1 MGKPRDLANV
11 VATGNILA
19 DGAVA
24 PAELTGVNATAAEI
38 NILDGVT
45 ATAAELNLLD
55 GVTATTAELNHVDGV
70 TSNVQT
76 QMDTKAPVASPTFTG
91 TLAAPTINAST
102 ALQIGGA
109 AVTATAAE
117 LNKMDGVTVSASDI
131 NTVTAK
137 APTSG
142 PTFTGTVTI
151 GGATYPTSD
160 GSAGQVLTTNGSGAV
175 SFADPAG
182 GGSADF
188 VASGAIANGDVVVL
202 NANGTVSKV
211 TSTSVSTATGSS
223 TQFVTSNVASAGL
236 KSCFDSTNNK
246 VVIAYTTN
254 AGSGSKGHVIVGT
267 VSGTSISFGTQ
278 VAFSSGEVDVGEVVY
293 DSSNNRVVIIYKDVA
308 NNNYGTA
315 IVGTVSGTSIS
326 FGSPVIFV
334 FTSVNYPVACFD
346 SANNKVVSFYRRG
359 SSGIGTAIVGTVSGT
374 SISFGAEQTIGNAS
388 SNSNPSSAV
397 FDSNVNKVAVVYRND
412 SKGKVSVGT
421 VSGTSISFGSEVILE
436 SSGTVDY
443 SSMSFDPVANTI
455 VLAYQAPGNR
465 CVVRTATI
473 SGTSISFG
481 TSTNLDV
488 SSNGSPITTAYHT
501 DANKT
506 VIFYRDM
513 GNGHYLDSHT
523 ATVSGT
529 TVTVSTS
536 VNIDPNSCF
545 RGNLV
550 YDSNAK
556 KVVMAFKPEGGS
568 FSDDGAAIVYTPGYT
583 NNSPRVTSSNYI
595 GVAAEAISD
604 TATGSIT
611 INGGIN
617 EGQSSLAIGTTY
629 YVSDTGVLQTTNNGR
644 KIGKAISATKLL
656 VNSNMSGDEMNA
668 YLGGLV

>member
-1 MGKPRDLANV
+1 MTRARDL
-11 VATGNILA
+11 GDFIA
-19 DGAVA
+19 DGA
-24 PAELTGVNATAAEI
+24 
-38 NILDGVT
+38 
-45 ATAAELNLLD
+45 AAELVVD
-55 GVTATTAELNHVDGV
+55 TTTLVVDSTNNRVGIG
-70 TSNVQT
+70 T
-76 QMDTKAPVASPTFTG
+76 ASPSQALEVTG
-91 TLAAPTINAST
+91 TAKLATVDINAG
-102 ALQIGGA
+102 AIDGAVIGANSAA
-109 AVTATAAE
+109 AVTATTLNASTKLQVNSTDVITNARQLSNIASIDATTAAAITAG
-117 LNKMDGVTVSASDI
+117 GV
-131 NTVTAK
+131 
-137 APTSG
+137 G
-142 PTFTGTVTI
+142 G
-151 GGATYPTSD
+151 GGA
-160 GSAGQVLTTNGSGAV
+160 
-175 SFADPAG
+175 
-182 GGSADF
+182 ADF
-188 VASGAIANGDVVVL
+188 VASGAIANGDIVIL

-223 TQFVTSNVASAGL
+223 TQFVTSNVVSSGL

-254 AGSGSKGHVIVGT
+254 AGSGNKGYVIIGT

-278 VAFSSGEVDVGEVVY
+278 VAFSPGEVDVGEVVY
-293 DSSNNRVVIIYKDVA
+293 DSSNNRVVIIYTDTA

-326 FGSPVIFV
+326 FGSPVIWV
-334 FTSVNYPVACFD
+334 FTSATYSVACFD
-346 SANNKVVSFYRRG
+346 SANNKVVAFYRRG

-374 SISFGAEQTIGNAS
+374 SISFGTEQTIGNAS
-388 SNSNPSSAV
+388 VFSNPSSAV

-436 SSGTVDY
+436 SSSQVDS

-455 VLAYQAPGNR
+455 VLAYEFSNR
-465 CVVRTATI
+465 CLVRTATI

-481 TSTNLDV
+481 TKTDLDTG
-488 SSNGSPITTAYHT
+488 SNGSPITTAYHT

-506 VIFYRDM
+506 VIFYRDE

-556 KVVMAFKPEGGS
+556 KVVMAYKPESGS

-583 NNSPRVTSSNYI
+583 NNSPTVTSSNYI
-595 GVAAEAISD
+595 GLAAEAISNS
-604 TATGSIT
+604 ATGSIT

-617 EGQSSLAIGTTY
+617 EGQSSLAIGTVY
-629 YVSDTGVLQTTNNGR
+629 YVADNGTLQTTNNGR
-644 KIGKAISATKLL
+644 KIGKAIATTKIL